1 MMFAKRQPI
10 RSKAITQ
17 AADGEACTVCEA
29 RDGTVVFSHLDE
41 SFAGKGMGQKAD
53 DLAGFFACYRCHEA
67 YGRKLKTVTHWMVM
81 RAMYRTWRRLVE
93 RDIIQIIDYEAPSD

>member
-1 MMFAKRQPI
+1 MNFPKRQPI

-17 AADGEACTVCEA
+17 AADGEACSICDR

-53 DLAGFFACYRCHEA
+53 DIAGFFACYSCHEA

-81 RAMYRTWRRLVE
+81 RAMYKTWRRLIE
-93 RDIIQIIDYEAPSD
+93 RGVITIEDFDPSA